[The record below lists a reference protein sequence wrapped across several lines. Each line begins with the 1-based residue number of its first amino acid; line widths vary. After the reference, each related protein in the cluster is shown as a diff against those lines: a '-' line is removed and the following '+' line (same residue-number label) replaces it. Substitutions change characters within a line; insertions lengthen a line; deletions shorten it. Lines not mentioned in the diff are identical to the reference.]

1 MQLTMLTAADV
12 AADADAKEKRGGSS
26 EAGFDKSLT

>member
-12 AADADAKEKRGGSS
+12 AADADAKEKRGVQ
-26 EAGFDKSLT
+26 AKSVLISR